1 MTKRTYIQPCISIV
15 LLQHKHQLLNASN
28 VQANGLGGNG
38 LGYDNNGGDQN
49 DAW

>member
-1 MTKRTYIQPCISIV
+1 MKKRTYIQPCISIV

-28 VQANGLGGNG
+28 VQTSGLNGG